1 SEFFRYFIMPFE
13 KAEGGNLPVRIIGS
27 VGYYYRPVIEK
38 VAAEY
43 GLTID
48 KIALKPI
55 DLLVEHHSKK

>member
-1 SEFFRYFIMPFE
+1 
-13 KAEGGNLPVRIIGS
+13 VRIIGS